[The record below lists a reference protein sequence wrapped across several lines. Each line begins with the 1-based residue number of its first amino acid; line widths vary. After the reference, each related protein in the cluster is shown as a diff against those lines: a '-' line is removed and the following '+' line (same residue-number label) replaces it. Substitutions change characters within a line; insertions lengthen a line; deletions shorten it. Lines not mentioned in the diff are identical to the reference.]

1 MKKYLAVVLVL
12 IIVLAFAAC
21 GQQTEFEIGITIPAH
36 TTKDFVHPEDFIFS
50 EEEISPEGGKIII
63 TAGKGLG
70 DTQVVLMPVDVKE
83 ENAYEPTYLTPGMPV
98 EMKAEKGGWFKIG
111 VAVNNDSDEDTTVYV
126 NVKGVAV
133 RVE

>member
-1 MKKYLAVVLVL
+1 MKKFLAVVLVL

-36 TTKDFVHPEDFIFS
+36 TTKDFSYQEDFIFS
-50 EEEISPEGGKIII
+50 EEEISPKGGKIII

-70 DTQVVLMPVDVKE
+70 DTQVVLMPVDVKK

-133 RVE
+133 RIE